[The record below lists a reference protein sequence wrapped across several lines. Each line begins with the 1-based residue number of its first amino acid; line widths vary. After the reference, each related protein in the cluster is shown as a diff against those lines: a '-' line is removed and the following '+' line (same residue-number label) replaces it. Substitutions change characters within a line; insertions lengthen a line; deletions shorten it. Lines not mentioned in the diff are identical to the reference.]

1 MSFSTLFRKPS
12 AAGRRSLAASIAAG
26 LLAGM
31 AAPALA
37 DGNMAP
43 AGDVTA
49 GRRVFFT
56 RCAACHS
63 PVPGQNKVGPSL
75 AGILG
80 RPAGSESGFNYS
92 PALKGAGF
100 DWDAAH
106 LDPWL
111 AGPREF
117 LPGSRMSFAL
127 GNEADRQN
135 VIAYLATLGAG
146 QK

>member
-1 MSFSTLFRKPS
+1 MSIS
-12 AAGRRSLAASIAAG
+12 AQHSHPAPIARRLALVVCATW
-26 LLAGM
+26 LLAGTLTPARADD
-31 AAPALA
+31 AAT
-37 DGNMAP
+37 
-43 AGDVTA
+43 AGDITA

-56 RCAACHS
+56 RCTACHS

-80 RPAGSESGFNYS
+80 RPAGSESDFNYS

-106 LDPWL
+106 LDHWL
-111 AGPREF
+111 ASPRDF
-117 LPGSRMSFAL
+117 LPGSRMTFAL

-135 VIAYLATLGAG
+135 VIAYLATLAAA

>member
-1 MSFSTLFRKPS
+1 MFSSAPRSKPAHTARHLTLALC
-12 AAGRRSLAASIAAG
+12 AAW
-26 LLAGM
+26 LLAGAPIPARADD
-31 AAPALA
+31 AAT
-37 DGNMAP
+37 G
-43 AGDVTA
+43 GDVTA

-80 RPAGSESGFNYS
+80 RPAGSEGDFNYS

-106 LDPWL
+106 LDHWL
-111 AGPREF
+111 AGPRDF
-117 LPGSRMSFAL
+117 LPGSRMTFAL
-127 GNEADRQN
+127 GNETDRQN
-135 VIAYLATLGAG
+135 VIAYLATLGPAA
-146 QK
+146 K

>member
-1 MSFSTLFRKPS
+1 MSRSAPHSKPALIARRLTLAFC
-12 AAGRRSLAASIAAG
+12 AVW
-26 LLAGM
+26 LLAP
-31 AAPALA
+31 APALA
-37 DGNMAP
+37 QADDA
-43 AGDVTA
+43 ATTGDVTA

-56 RCAACHS
+56 RCTACHS

-80 RPAGSESGFNYS
+80 RPAGSEGDFNYS

-100 DWDAAH
+100 DWDPAH
-106 LDPWL
+106 LDHWL
-111 AGPREF
+111 ASPRDF
-117 LPGSRMSFAL
+117 LPGSRMTFAL

-135 VIAYLATLGAG
+135 VIAYLATLGAI